1 MTILIA
7 AFVGITS
14 ALLTIFLTPN
24 LQHYFWMRQRQT
36 ERQLSLI
43 DELNKVVARLVDL
56 CSTDYD
62 TAAAERRPPLFD
74 PDEPA
79 LLELSVL
86 RVQVVVLFSGPAIE
100 AVEELVRRLVALGN
114 SVPDT
119 PLQQVANSIAQ
130 ARVKA
135 LRALYQEIGIPTPS
149 LGNFLRGHLTPPL
162 QRLWVSMHEQ
172 STRLLSRRREDQR

>member
-1 MTILIA
+1 MTVLIA

-14 ALLTIFLTPN
+14 ALLTIFVTPN

-56 CSTDYD
+56 CSMDYD
-62 TAAAERRPPLFD
+62 TAAAEHRPPLFD

-86 RVQVVVLFSGPAIE
+86 RAQVITLFSGPAIE
-100 AVEELVRRLVALGN
+100 AVEELVRRVVALGK

-119 PLQQVANSIAQ
+119 PLQQVAKSIAQ

-135 LRALYQEIGIPTPS
+135 LRALYQEIGIPTPP

-162 QRLWVSMHEQ
+162 QRLWVSMQEQMARLRPKRHEKK
-172 STRLLSRRREDQR
+172 R